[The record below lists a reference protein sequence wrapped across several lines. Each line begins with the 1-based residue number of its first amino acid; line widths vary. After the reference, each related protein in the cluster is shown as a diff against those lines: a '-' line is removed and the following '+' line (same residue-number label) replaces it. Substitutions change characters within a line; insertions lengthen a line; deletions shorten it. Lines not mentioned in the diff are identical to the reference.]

1 MQAVNPTS
9 DNRVSEEGVTAA
21 TKTADRSRY
30 PDAMR
35 IALVSPY
42 SWTYQGGVN
51 RHVEALA
58 QQFIARGDHVRVLAP
73 WDPPDFLSRRLHR
86 SQPEL
91 REAPDYLIPLGR
103 TVGIGANGAVSNLS
117 VFPEGPISLRRE
129 LRAGRYDVVH
139 VHEPLAPIVGW
150 DATVFRGAPVVGT
163 FHAYSTKAFPN
174 YMGTLLGARRRFN
187 QLSARIAVSEA
198 AAWTGRRWFGGEYS
212 VVPNGVD
219 VDAAPQGPKQPSDE
233 LRLLFVGRAEERKG
247 LPVLLA
253 AFQALVEHV
262 PSRLTVVGADP
273 EEVSRRVADPELLSH
288 IDVLGKV
295 SDSVLW
301 RQLGESDVLCAPS
314 LAGESFGMVL
324 IEAMAA
330 GTPVIASAIA
340 GYSDVV
346 TNGVDGILVP
356 PADPQALAEELQ
368 LLAYQPERIG
378 AMGDAG
384 RRSAQRYA
392 WPRIADEV
400 SEVYEQAMQPAP
412 APVWPPE
419 SVARRTGLVR
429 IDGGP
434 KSPAKRLPSLEPA
447 PAGGPARGR
456 RVARK
461 AAVGIAGVLGLL
473 LTALA
478 AKRIGVDQVASSI
491 IGSDLTW
498 ILIAFG
504 LMTSAMF
511 ARAASWVAIARAA
524 LPGRS
529 VRRRDVTSATMI
541 GVLMSATLPAR
552 LGEPARAMV
561 LSRRVGRMR
570 ETFPILIGTLVS
582 QTALN
587 ILALILLGG
596 IIVSTT
602 DLFQASTQK
611 LFLVST
617 APLLVL
623 LAVLMAPSLVRVN
636 GQGRIARAIKAVR
649 GAAQQARKGL
659 SVFRDPRKGTFATV
673 AQLGAWFLQLASC
686 WALFAALGLD
696 HQVAI
701 GAAAACLF
709 AVNVT
714 AVIPATPSNIGIF
727 QLAIISV
734 LHQGFGVSASDALAY
749 GVVLQA
755 VEIATAV
762 TLGVPAL
769 VREGVTW
776 SDMRMRALSSA
787 PVRLSERPPERSRSA
802 DRISA

>member
-1 MQAVNPTS
+1 M
-9 DNRVSEEGVTAA
+9 
-21 TKTADRSRY
+21 
-30 PDAMR
+30 
-35 IALVSPY
+35 
-42 SWTYQGGVN
+42 
-51 RHVEALA
+51 
-58 QQFIARGDHVRVLAP
+58 
-73 WDPPDFLSRRLHR
+73 SRRLHR

-91 REAPDYLIPLGR
+91 REAPDYLVPLGR
-103 TVGIGANGAVSNLS
+103 TLGIGANGAVSNLS
-117 VFPEGPISLRRE
+117 VFPEGPIALRRE
-129 LRAGRYDVVH
+129 LRAGNYDVVH
-139 VHEPLAPIVGW
+139 VHEPLAPTIGW
-150 DATVFRGAPVVGT
+150 DATTFRGTPVVGT
-163 FHAYSTKAFPN
+163 FHAYSTKPFPN
-174 YMGTLLGARRRFN
+174 YAATLLGARRRFN

-198 AAWTGRRWFGGEYS
+198 AAWTGKRWFGGDYAI
-212 VVPNGVD
+212 VPNGVD
-219 VDAAPQGPKQPSDE
+219 IDAAPKGPKPQSDE

-247 LPVLLA
+247 LPVLLS

-262 PSRLTVVGADP
+262 PSRLTVIGADP
-273 EEVSRRVADPELLSH
+273 EEVSRLVADPEVLCH

-301 RQLGESDVLCAPS
+301 RQLGDADLLCAPS

-330 GTPVIASAIA
+330 GTPVIASKIA

-346 TNGVDGILVP
+346 TDGVDGVLVP

-368 LLAYQPERIG
+368 LLAHEPERLST
-378 AMGDAG
+378 MGEAG
-384 RRSAQRYA
+384 RQSAERYA
-392 WPRIADEV
+392 WPRVADEV
-400 SEVYEQAMQPAP
+400 KQVYERVTEPAP
-412 APVWPPE
+412 APASQLE
-419 SVARRTGLVR
+419 GAARRAGLMR

-434 KSPAKRLPSLEPA
+434 RHPAKRLPSLEPA
-447 PAGGPARGR
+447 PVAEGGRGR
-456 RVARK
+456 RAARK
-461 AAVGIAGVLGLL
+461 AGVAIAGALGLL

-478 AKRIGVDQVASSI
+478 AKRIGVDQVATSI
-491 IGSDLTW
+491 IDSDLKW
-498 ILIAFG
+498 LLIALG
-504 LMTSAMF
+504 LMIAAMF

-524 LPGRS
+524 LPGRQ

-561 LSRRVGRMR
+561 LARRVGRMR
-570 ETFPILIGTLVS
+570 ETFPVLIGTLVS

-587 ILALILLGG
+587 ILALALLGG

-602 DLFQASTQK
+602 DLFQSSTQK

-617 APLLVL
+617 APLLIL
-623 LAVLMAPSLVRVN
+623 LAVLLAPSLVKVN
-636 GQGRIARAIKAVR
+636 GKGRVARAIQAVR
-649 GAAQQARKGL
+649 GAIKQARRGL
-659 SVFRDPRKGTFATV
+659 TVFRDPRRGTFATF
-673 AQLGAWFLQLASC
+673 AQLFAWFLQLVAC

-714 AVIPATPSNIGIF
+714 AVVPATPSNIGIF

-734 LHQGFGVSASDALAY
+734 LTKGFGVPAADALAY
-749 GVVLQA
+749 GVILQA

-762 TLGVPAL
+762 ALGVPAL

-776 SDMRMRALSSA
+776 SDMRIRALSAA
-787 PVRLSERPPERSRSA
+787 PVHLSAQPRARDRGAE
-802 DRISA
+802 RISA

>member
-1 MQAVNPTS
+1 
-9 DNRVSEEGVTAA
+9 
-21 TKTADRSRY
+21 
-30 PDAMR
+30 MR

-51 RHVEALA
+51 RHVEALGE
-58 QQFIARGDHVRVLAP
+58 QFIARGDHVRVLAP
-73 WDPPDFLSRRLHR
+73 WDPPDAISRRLHR

-91 REAPDYLIPLGR
+91 REAPDYLVPLGR
-103 TVGIGANGAVSNLS
+103 TLGIGANGAVSNLS
-117 VFPEGPISLRRE
+117 SFPEGPIALRRE
-129 LRAGRYDVVH
+129 LRAGNYDVVH
-139 VHEPLAPIVGW
+139 VHEPLAPLIGW
-150 DATVFRGAPVVGT
+150 DAMTSREAPVVGT

-174 YMGTLLGARRRFN
+174 HTATLLGARRRLN

-198 AAWTGRRWFGGEYS
+198 AAWTGRRWFGGEYTI
-212 VVPNGVD
+212 VPNGVD
-219 VDAAPQGPKQPSDE
+219 IEAAPLGPKPPSEE

-262 PSRLTVVGADP
+262 PARLTVVGADP
-273 EEVSRRVADPELLSH
+273 EEISRRVGDPDLMKH

-295 SDSVLW
+295 SDSILW
-301 RQLGESDVLCAPS
+301 RQLAEADLLCAPS

-330 GTPVIASAIA
+330 GTGVVASAIA

-346 TNGVDGILVP
+346 TNGVDGVLVP
-356 PADPQALAEELQ
+356 PADPQALGEELQ
-368 LLAYQPERIG
+368 LLAHEPKRIA
-378 AMGDAG
+378 AMGEAG

-392 WPRIADEV
+392 WPRIAEQV
-400 SEVYEQAMQPAP
+400 TEVYERAIEPAP
-412 APVWPPE
+412 APIWPPE
-419 SVARRTGLVR
+419 EFARRTGLIR

-434 KSPAKRLPSLEPA
+434 REPAKRLPSLEPTLDHA
-447 PAGGPARGR
+447 PGRGR

-461 AAVGIAGVLGLL
+461 AGVAVASILGLG

-478 AKRIGVDQVASSI
+478 ARRIGVGQVANSI
-491 IGSDLTW
+491 IDSDLKW
-498 ILIAFG
+498 VLIACA
-504 LMTSAMF
+504 LMVAAMF
-511 ARAASWVAIARAA
+511 ARAASWIAITRAA
-524 LPGRS
+524 LPRYD

-552 LGEPARAMV
+552 LGEPARAGV
-561 LSRRVGRMR
+561 LSRHIGRMR
-570 ETFPILIGTLVS
+570 ETFPVLIGTLVS

-587 ILALILLGG
+587 ILALALLGG

-617 APLLVL
+617 APLLIL
-623 LAVLMAPSLVRVN
+623 LAVLMMPSIVKVN
-636 GQGRIARAIKAVR
+636 GEGRIARGIKAVR
-649 GAAQQARKGL
+649 GALQQARRGL
-659 SVFRDPRKGTFATV
+659 TVFRDPRKGSYAAG
-673 AQLGAWFLQLASC
+673 AQLLAWFLQLLAC

-714 AVIPATPSNIGIF
+714 AVVPATPSNIGIF

-734 LHQGFGVSASDALAY
+734 LHQGFGVNAADALAY
-749 GVVLQA
+749 GVILQA

-776 SDMRMRALSSA
+776 SDMRLRAMAAA
-787 PVRLSERPPERSRSA
+787 PVRLPERPRSRSREREA
-802 DRISA
+802 ERISA

>member
-1 MQAVNPTS
+1 
-9 DNRVSEEGVTAA
+9 
-21 TKTADRSRY
+21 
-30 PDAMR
+30 MR

-42 SWTYQGGVN
+42 SWTFQGGVN

-58 QQFIARGDHVRVLAP
+58 EQFLAQGDHVRVLAP
-73 WDPPDFLSRRLHR
+73 WDPPGFISRRLHR
-86 SQPEL
+86 SEPEL

-103 TVGIGANGAVSNLS
+103 TLGVGANGAVSNLS
-117 VFPEGPISLRRE
+117 VFPEGPIALRRA
-129 LRAGRYDVVH
+129 LRDENFDVVH
-139 VHEPLAPIVGW
+139 VHEPLAPLIGW
-150 DATVFRGAPVVGT
+150 DAMTFRDAPVVGT
-163 FHAYSTKAFPN
+163 FHAYSTKGFPN
-174 YMGTLLGARRRFN
+174 HLATLLGARRRFN

-198 AAWTGRRWFGGEYS
+198 AAWTGRRWFGGDYMI
-212 VVPNGVD
+212 VPNGVD
-219 VDAAPQGPKQPSDE
+219 LDAVPKGPKPPGEE

-262 PSRLTVVGADP
+262 PSRLTVIGADP
-273 EEVSRRVADPELLSH
+273 DDVSRLVADPDVLSH

-301 RQLGESDVLCAPS
+301 RHLGDADLLCAPS
-314 LAGESFGMVL
+314 LTGESFGMVL
-324 IEAMAA
+324 TEAFAA
-330 GTPVIASAIA
+330 GTPVIASEIA

-346 TNGVDGILVP
+346 TDGVDGVLVP

-368 LLAYQPERIG
+368 LLALEPERLV
-378 AMGDAG
+378 AMGEAG
-384 RRSAQRYA
+384 RRSAERYA
-392 WPRIADEV
+392 WPRVADRV
-400 SEVYEQAMQPAP
+400 KQVYEWVTEPAP
-412 APVWPPE
+412 APASQLE
-419 SVARRTGLVR
+419 SAARRTGLMR

-434 KSPAKRLPSLEPA
+434 RRPAKRLPTLDPA
-447 PAGGPARGR
+447 PVAAQSRGR
-456 RVARK
+456 RAARK
-461 AAVGIAGVLGLL
+461 AGVAVAGVLGLV

-478 AKRIGVDQVASSI
+478 AQRIGVDRVATSI
-491 IGSDLTW
+491 IDSDLKW
-498 ILIAFG
+498 VLIACA
-504 LMTSAMF
+504 LMIGAMF

-524 LPGRS
+524 LPGTK

-561 LSRRVGRMR
+561 LSRHVGRMR
-570 ETFPILIGTLVS
+570 ETFPVLIGTLVS

-587 ILALILLGG
+587 ILALIMLGG

-617 APLLVL
+617 APLLIL
-623 LAVLMAPSLVRVN
+623 LAVLAAPSLVKVN
-636 GQGRIARAIKAVR
+636 GKSRVARAIQAVR
-649 GAAQQARKGL
+649 GAIKQARRGL
-659 SVFRDPRKGTFATV
+659 TVFRDPRRGSFATFA
-673 AQLGAWFLQLASC
+673 QLFAWFLQLLAC

-714 AVIPATPSNIGIF
+714 AVVPATPSNIGIF
-727 QLAIISV
+727 QLAVISV
-734 LHQGFGVSASDALAY
+734 LTKGFGIPAADALAY
-749 GVVLQA
+749 GVILQA

-762 TLGVPAL
+762 VLGVPAL

-776 SDMRMRALSSA
+776 SDMRVRALSAA
-787 PVRLSERPPERSRSA
+787 PVHLSAQPRSRERGA

>member
-1 MQAVNPTS
+1 MTS
-9 DNRVSEEGVTAA
+9 A
-21 TKTADRSRY
+21 TKHNQRYRY
-30 PDAMR
+30 PGAMR

-58 QQFIARGDHVRVLAP
+58 EQFIARGDHVRVLAP
-73 WDPPDFLSRRLHR
+73 WDPPDAISRRLHR
-86 SQPEL
+86 SHPDL
-91 REAPDYLIPLGR
+91 REAPDYLVPLGR
-103 TVGIGANGAVSNLS
+103 TIGYGANGAVSNLS
-117 VFPEGPISLRRE
+117 SFPEGPIALRRE
-129 LRAGRYDVVH
+129 LRAGNYDVVH
-139 VHEPLAPIVGW
+139 VHEPLAPLVGW
-150 DATVFRGAPVVGT
+150 DAMTSREAPVVGT
-163 FHAYSTKAFPN
+163 FHAYSTRAFPN
-174 YMGTLLGARRRFN
+174 HTATLLGARRRLN

-198 AAWTGRRWFGGEYS
+198 AAWTGRRWFGGEYTI
-212 VVPNGVD
+212 VPNGVD
-219 VDAAPQGPKQPSDE
+219 IEAAPLGPKPPSDE

-262 PSRLTVVGADP
+262 PARLTVVGADP
-273 EEVSRRVADPELLSH
+273 EEISRRVSDPDLMKH

-295 SDSVLW
+295 SDSILW
-301 RQLGESDVLCAPS
+301 RQLAEADLLCAPS

-330 GTPVIASAIA
+330 GTGVVASAIA

-346 TNGVDGILVP
+346 TNGVDGVLVP
-356 PADPQALAEELQ
+356 PADPQALGEELQ
-368 LLAYQPERIG
+368 LLAHEPKRIA
-378 AMGDAG
+378 AMGEAG

-392 WPRIADEV
+392 WPRIAEQV
-400 SEVYEQAMQPAP
+400 TEVYERAIEPAP
-412 APVWPPE
+412 APIWPPE
-419 SVARRTGLVR
+419 EFARRTGLIR

-434 KSPAKRLPSLEPA
+434 REPAKRLPSLEPTLHHA
-447 PAGGPARGR
+447 PGRGR

-461 AAVGIAGVLGLL
+461 AGVAVASILGLG

-478 AKRIGVDQVASSI
+478 ARRIGMGQVASSI
-491 IGSDLTW
+491 IDSDLKW
-498 ILIAFG
+498 VLIACA
-504 LMTSAMF
+504 LMVAAMF
-511 ARAASWVAIARAA
+511 ARAASWIAITRAA
-524 LPGRS
+524 LPRYH

-552 LGEPARAMV
+552 LGEPARAGV
-561 LSRRVGRMR
+561 LSRHIGRMR
-570 ETFPILIGTLVS
+570 ETFPVLIGTLVS

-587 ILALILLGG
+587 ILALALLGG

-617 APLLVL
+617 APLLIL
-623 LAVLMAPSLVRVN
+623 LAVLMMPSIVKVN
-636 GQGRIARAIKAVR
+636 GEGRIARGIKAVR
-649 GAAQQARKGL
+649 GALQQARRGL
-659 SVFRDPRKGTFATV
+659 TVFRDPRKGSFAAG
-673 AQLGAWFLQLASC
+673 AQLLAWFLQLLAC

-714 AVIPATPSNIGIF
+714 AVVPATPSNIGIF

-734 LHQGFGVSASDALAY
+734 LHQGFGVNAADALAY

-762 TLGVPAL
+762 ALGVPAL

-776 SDMRMRALSSA
+776 SDMRLRAMAAA
-787 PVRLSERPPERSRSA
+787 PVRLPERPRPRSREREVE
-802 DRISA
+802 RISA

>member
-1 MQAVNPTS
+1 
-9 DNRVSEEGVTAA
+9 
-21 TKTADRSRY
+21 
-30 PDAMR
+30 MR

-58 QQFIARGDHVRVLAP
+58 EQFIARGDHVRVLAP
-73 WDPPDFLSRRLHR
+73 WDPPDAISRRLHR
-86 SQPEL
+86 SHPEL
-91 REAPDYLIPLGR
+91 REAPDYLVPLGR
-103 TVGIGANGAVSNLS
+103 TVGYGANGAVSNLS
-117 VFPEGPISLRRE
+117 SFPGGPIALRRE
-129 LRAGRYDVVH
+129 LRSGNYDVVH
-139 VHEPLAPIVGW
+139 VHEPLAPLVGW
-150 DATVFRGAPVVGT
+150 DAMTFRGAPVVGT

-174 YMGTLLGARRRFN
+174 HVATLLGARRRMN

-198 AAWTGRRWFGGEYS
+198 AAWTGRRWFGGEYTI
-212 VVPNGVD
+212 VRNGGD
-219 VDAAPQGPKQPSDE
+219 VEAAPQGPKPPSDE
-233 LRLLFVGRAEERKG
+233 LRLLFIGRAEERKG

-273 EEVSRRVADPELLSH
+273 EEISRRVSDPDLMSH

-295 SDSVLW
+295 SDSILW
-301 RQLGESDVLCAPS
+301 RQLGEADLLCAPS

-330 GTPVIASAIA
+330 GTGVVASKIA

-346 TNGVDGILVP
+346 TNGVDGVLVP

-368 LLAYQPERIG
+368 LLAHEPERIT
-378 AMGDAG
+378 AMGEAG
-384 RRSAQRYA
+384 RRTAERYA
-392 WPRIADEV
+392 WPRIAEEI
-400 SEVYEQAMQPAP
+400 SEVYERAIEPAP
-412 APVWPPE
+412 APVMRVE
-419 SVARRTGLVR
+419 AAARRSGLVR

-434 KSPAKRLPSLEPA
+434 KQSATRLPSLEPTPQDA
-447 PAGGPARGR
+447 RSRGR

-461 AAVGIAGVLGLL
+461 AGVAVAGLLGLG

-478 AKRIGVDQVASSI
+478 ARRIGIDQVATSI
-491 IGSDLTW
+491 IDSDVKW
-498 ILIAFG
+498 VVIACF
-504 LMTSAMF
+504 LMVAAMF
-511 ARAASWVAIARAA
+511 ARAASWVAIAQAA
-524 LPGRS
+524 LPRYH

-561 LSRRVGRMR
+561 LSRHIGRMR
-570 ETFPILIGTLVS
+570 ETFPVLIGSLVA

-587 ILALILLGG
+587 ILALLLLGG

-617 APLLVL
+617 APLVIL
-623 LAVLMAPSLVRVN
+623 LAVLLAPSLVRVN
-636 GQGRIARAIKAVR
+636 GKGRLARAIQAVR
-649 GAAQQARKGL
+649 GAIQQARRGL
-659 SVFRDPRKGTFATV
+659 TVFRDPRRGSFAAF
-673 AQLGAWFLQLASC
+673 AQLFAWLLQLAAC

-734 LHQGFGVSASDALAY
+734 LNKVFGIPASDALAY
-749 GVVLQA
+749 GVILQA
-755 VEIATAV
+755 VKIAAAV
-762 TLGVPAL
+762 ALGVPSL

-776 SDMRMRALSSA
+776 SDMRLRALSSA
-787 PVRLSERPPERSRSA
+787 PAQLSDRPRSRERGA

>member
-1 MQAVNPTS
+1 
-9 DNRVSEEGVTAA
+9 
-21 TKTADRSRY
+21 
-30 PDAMR
+30 MR

-58 QQFIARGDHVRVLAP
+58 EQFIAEGDHVRVLAP
-73 WDPPDFLSRRLHR
+73 WDPPGFISRRLHR

-91 REAPDYLIPLGR
+91 REAPEYLIPLGR
-103 TVGIGANGAVSNLS
+103 TVGYGANGAISNLS
-117 VFPEGPISLRRE
+117 SFPEGPISLRRE
-129 LRAGRYDVVH
+129 LRAGDFDVVH
-139 VHEPLAPIVGW
+139 VHEPLAPLVGW
-150 DATVFRGAPVVGT
+150 DAMTFRGAPVVGT
-163 FHAYSTKAFPN
+163 FHAYSSKAFPN
-174 YMGTLLGARRRFN
+174 HVATLLGARRRLN

-198 AAWTGRRWFGGEYS
+198 AAWTGRRWFGGEY
-212 VVPNGVD
+212 VIVPNGVD
-219 VDAAPQGPKQPSDE
+219 IQAPPNGAKSPSDE

-247 LPVLLA
+247 LPVLLS

-273 EEVSRRVADPELLSH
+273 EDVARLVADPDVLSH

-301 RQLGESDVLCAPS
+301 QQLGDADLLCAPS

-324 IEAMAA
+324 IEAMAS
-330 GTPVIASAIA
+330 GTPVIASKIA

-346 TNGVDGILVP
+346 TDGVDGVLIP

-368 LLAYQPERIG
+368 LLSHEPERLV
-378 AMGDAG
+378 AMGEAG
-384 RRSAQRYA
+384 RRSAERYA
-392 WPRIADEV
+392 WPRVADEV
-400 SEVYEQAMQPAP
+400 RKVYEWVTEPAP
-412 APVWPPE
+412 APASQLE
-419 SVARRTGLVR
+419 AAARRTGLVP
-429 IDGGP
+429 IDGAARH
-434 KSPAKRLPSLEPA
+434 PAKRLPSLEPA
-447 PAGGPARGR
+447 PAAAADGR
-456 RVARK
+456 AGRLARK
-461 AAVGIAGVLGLL
+461 AGVAVAGVLGLL

-478 AKRIGVDQVASSI
+478 ARRIGVDSVATNI
-491 IGSDLTW
+491 IDSDLKW
-498 ILIAFG
+498 VLIACA
-504 LMTSAMF
+504 LMVAAMF

-524 LPGRS
+524 LPGRA

-570 ETFPILIGTLVS
+570 ETFPVLIGTLVS

-587 ILALILLGG
+587 ILALALLGG

-617 APLLVL
+617 APLLIL
-623 LAVLMAPSLVRVN
+623 LAVLLAPSLVKVN
-636 GQGRIARAIKAVR
+636 GQGRIARAIQAARNAVK
-649 GAAQQARKGL
+649 QARRGL
-659 SVFRDPRKGTFATV
+659 RVFRDPRKGTFAAF
-673 AQLGAWFLQLASC
+673 AQLFAWFLQLLAC

-696 HQVAI
+696 HKVAI

-714 AVIPATPSNIGIF
+714 AVVPATPSNIGIF

-734 LHQGFGVSASDALAY
+734 LNKGFGIPASDALAY
-749 GVVLQA
+749 GVILQA

-762 TLGVPAL
+762 ALGVPAL

-776 SDMRMRALSSA
+776 SDMRLRALSAA
-787 PVRLSERPPERSRSA
+787 PVRLSERPRSRERSA
-802 DRISA
+802 ERISA

>member
-1 MQAVNPTS
+1 
-9 DNRVSEEGVTAA
+9 
-21 TKTADRSRY
+21 
-30 PDAMR
+30 MR

-58 QQFIARGDHVRVLAP
+58 EQFIAQGDHVRVLAP
-73 WDPPDFLSRRLHR
+73 WDPPGRISRRLHR

-91 REAPDYLIPLGR
+91 REAPDYLVPLGR
-103 TVGIGANGAVSNLS
+103 TVGVGANGAVSNLS
-117 VFPEGPISLRRE
+117 VFPGGPISLRRE
-129 LRAGRYDVVH
+129 LRAGNFDVVH
-139 VHEPLAPIVGW
+139 VHEPAAPTVGW
-150 DATVFRGAPVVGT
+150 DATVFRDAPVVGT
-163 FHAYSTKAFPN
+163 FHAYSTKGFPN
-174 YMGTLLGARRRFN
+174 HVATMLGARRRFN
-187 QLSARIAVSEA
+187 QLSARIAVSQA
-198 AAWTGRRWFGGEYS
+198 AAWTGKRWFGGEYTI
-212 VVPNGVD
+212 VPNGVD
-219 VDAAPQGPKQPSDE
+219 TEAAPKGPKAPSDE
-233 LRLLFVGRAEERKG
+233 LRLLFVGRAEVRKG
-247 LPVLLA
+247 LPVLLS

-273 EEVSRRVADPELLSH
+273 EDVSRLIADPDVLSH

-301 RQLGESDVLCAPS
+301 RQLAEADLLCAPS
-314 LAGESFGMVL
+314 LTGESFGMVL
-324 IEAMAA
+324 TEAFAA
-330 GTPVIASAIA
+330 GTPVIASKIA

-346 TNGVDGILVP
+346 TDGVDGVLVP

-368 LLAYQPERIG
+368 LLAHEPERLA
-378 AMGDAG
+378 AMGEAG
-384 RRSAQRYA
+384 RESAKRYA
-392 WPRIADEV
+392 WPRVAQEV
-400 SEVYEQAMQPAP
+400 KQVYEWAAESAP
-412 APVWPPE
+412 APVSKLE
-419 SVARRTGLVR
+419 SAARRTGIVPLNGEAR
-429 IDGGP
+429 H
-434 KSPAKRLPSLEPA
+434 PARKLPSLDPA
-447 PAGGPARGR
+447 PVSAPGRGR
-456 RVARK
+456 RFARK
-461 AAVGIAGVLGLL
+461 AGVAIAGALGLL

-478 AKRIGVDQVASSI
+478 ARRIGVDQVARNI
-491 IGSDLTW
+491 IDSDLKW
-498 ILIAFG
+498 LLIAFG
-504 LMTSAMF
+504 LMGAAMF

-524 LPGRS
+524 LPGRV

-570 ETFPILIGTLVS
+570 ETFPVLIGTLVS

-587 ILALILLGG
+587 IVALILLGG

-617 APLLVL
+617 APLLIL
-623 LAVLMAPSLVRVN
+623 LAVLAAPSFVKVN
-636 GQGRIARAIKAVR
+636 GQGRIARAIQAVR
-649 GAAQQARKGL
+649 GAIKQARRGL
-659 SVFRDPRKGTFATV
+659 TVFRDPRKGSFAAF
-673 AQLGAWFLQLASC
+673 AQLFAWFLQLLAC

-696 HQVAI
+696 HKVAI

-714 AVIPATPSNIGIF
+714 AVVPATPSNIGIF

-734 LHQGFGVSASDALAY
+734 LTKGFGIPAADALAY
-749 GVVLQA
+749 GVILQA

-762 TLGVPAL
+762 ALGVPAL

-776 SDMRMRALSSA
+776 SDMRMRAIAAA
-787 PVRLSERPPERSRSA
+787 PVHLSKDPRSRERGA
-802 DRISA
+802 ERISA

>member
-1 MQAVNPTS
+1 
-9 DNRVSEEGVTAA
+9 
-21 TKTADRSRY
+21 
-30 PDAMR
+30 MR

-42 SWTYQGGVN
+42 SWTYSGGVN

-58 QQFIARGDHVRVLAP
+58 EQFMARGDHVRVLAP
-73 WDPPDFLSRRLHR
+73 WDPPDGLSRRLHR
-86 SQPEL
+86 SEPEL
-91 REAPDYLIPLGR
+91 REAPDYLVPLGR
-103 TVGIGANGAVSNLS
+103 TVGVGANGAVSNLS
-117 VFPEGPISLRRE
+117 IFPEGPNSLRRE
-129 LRAGRYDVVH
+129 LRSGNYDVIH
-139 VHEPLAPIVGW
+139 VHEPLAPIIGW
-150 DATVFRGAPVVGT
+150 DAMVFRGAPVVGT

-174 YMGTLLGARRRFN
+174 HTATLLGARRRFN

-198 AAWTGRRWFGGEYS
+198 AAWTGRRWFGGEYV

-219 VDAAPQGPKQPSDE
+219 VEAAPQGPKKPSDQ

-247 LPVLLA
+247 LPVLLS

-273 EEVSRRVADPELLSH
+273 VEICRRVADPELMSH

-301 RQLGESDVLCAPS
+301 RQLGEADILCAPS
-314 LAGESFGMVL
+314 LTGESFGMVL

-330 GTPVIASAIA
+330 GTTVIASKIA

-346 TNGVDGILVP
+346 TNGVDGVLVP

-368 LLAYQPERIG
+368 LLAHEPDRMA
-378 AMGDAG
+378 AMGAAG
-384 RRSAQRYA
+384 RKSAERYA
-392 WPRIADEV
+392 WPRIAEEV
-400 SEVYEQAMQPAP
+400 TDVYEKAIEPAP
-412 APVWPPE
+412 APIWPPE
-419 SVARRTGLVR
+419 SLARRTGLVR
-429 IDGGP
+429 IDGGQRR
-434 KSPAKRLPSLEPA
+434 PAKRLPSLEPA
-447 PAGGPARGR
+447 PTDGSGRGR
-456 RVARK
+456 RAARK
-461 AAVGIAGVLGLL
+461 AGVAVAGALGLL

-478 AKRIGVDQVASSI
+478 ARRIGVDRVATSI
-491 IGSDLTW
+491 IDSDLKW
-498 ILIAFG
+498 VLIACA
-504 LMTSAMF
+504 LMVGAMF

-524 LPGRS
+524 LPGRH

-570 ETFPILIGTLVS
+570 ETFPVLIGTLIS

-587 ILALILLGG
+587 VVALVLLGG

-617 APLLVL
+617 APLLIL
-623 LAVLMAPSLVRVN
+623 LAVLAAPSLFRVS
-636 GQGRIARAIKAVR
+636 GEGRIARAIKAVR
-649 GAAQQARKGL
+649 SAIKQARKGL
-659 SVFRDPRKGTFATV
+659 SVFREPRRGTYATV
-673 AQLGAWFLQLASC
+673 AQLLAWFLQLLSC

-714 AVIPATPSNIGIF
+714 AVVPATPSNIGIF

-734 LHQGFGVSASDALAY
+734 LTKGFGIPAADALAY

-769 VREGVTW
+769 VREGVSW
-776 SDMRMRALSSA
+776 SDMRLRALSAA
-787 PVRLSERPPERSRSA
+787 PVQLSERPRRRERSRQA
-802 DRISA
+802 ERISV